1 LSKCKT
7 CFYFVWRA
15 HRYGALSVRGRRARR
30 VRASGESDL
39 LRSACEQ
46 LLVLERASEKRD
58 ELDVSLVD
66 VSGVSLSGQPRS
78 RAK

>member
-1 LSKCKT
+1 
-7 CFYFVWRA
+7 VWRA
-15 HRYGALSVRGRRARR
+15 RAALYGALSVRGRRARR

-39 LRSACEQ
+39 LRSALLCVCEQ